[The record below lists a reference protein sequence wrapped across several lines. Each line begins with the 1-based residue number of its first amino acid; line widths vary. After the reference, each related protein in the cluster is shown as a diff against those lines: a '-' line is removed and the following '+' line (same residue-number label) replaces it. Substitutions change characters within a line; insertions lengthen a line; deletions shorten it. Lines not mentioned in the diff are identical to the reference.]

1 MPNAQP
7 APTRRPASPP
17 IINLL
22 PGFSDPI
29 FETIKDKILDGE
41 LKPGTKLGEDEI
53 ASIFGVGRARARQSL
68 RLLATVNVVTI
79 ERNRGAFV
87 AQPSREEASEV
98 YAARRLIESA
108 SIAVAARKRTERDV
122 QALKKHIELQRAAVA
137 KGSRRDFVR
146 LVMDFHSQIGAM
158 GKNAIVASM
167 INQLLARAA
176 IINSLYE
183 AISPSKKAVDE
194 HAAIVRQIV
203 ARDAAGAA
211 RSMETHL
218 KNAESWLEI
227 DEAPVPE
234 FDLQQ
239 ILKPA

>member
-7 APTRRPASPP
+7 ISTSRTALLTT
-17 IINLL
+17 IDLL

-29 FETIKDKILDGE
+29 FETIKEKILDGE

-68 RLLATVNVVTI
+68 RLLAAVNVVTI

-87 AQPSREEASEV
+87 AQPSRQEASEV
-98 YAARRLIESA
+98 YAARRLIECA
-108 SIAVAARKRTERDV
+108 SIAIAARKRTERDL
-122 QALKKHIELQRAAVA
+122 QALRKHIELQRTAVA

-146 LVMDFHSQIGAM
+146 LVMEFHSLLGAM
-158 GKNAIVASM
+158 GKNTIVATT

-176 IINSLYE
+176 IIAAFYE
-183 AISPSKKAVDE
+183 VIAPSKEAVDE
-194 HAAIVRQIV
+194 HAAIVRQV
-203 ARDAAGAA
+203 AARDATGAA
-211 RSMETHL
+211 RSMESHL

-227 DEAPVPE
+227 DEAPVVE
-234 FDLQQ
+234 LDLRQ
-239 ILKPA
+239 ILRPA